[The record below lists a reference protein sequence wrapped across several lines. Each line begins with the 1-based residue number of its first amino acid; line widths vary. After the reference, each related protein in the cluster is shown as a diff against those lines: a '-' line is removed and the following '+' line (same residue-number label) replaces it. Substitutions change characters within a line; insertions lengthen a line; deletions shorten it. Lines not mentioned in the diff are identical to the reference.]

1 MSVAAN
7 RPELERSQT
16 YPPTVKRDAES
27 ESGTMSAQTKPAY
40 NSFEDELE
48 SNPDLHFL
56 SPIQPYE
63 YFDWADD
70 SDDDDGEEVVEWDAG
85 ITDFALFDNDKRQ
98 AEQHGERLP
107 DKWQGVVASQ
117 ASALE
122 RSIHRRQTESDL
134 PDLAR
139 TASAESMPGLT
150 PDSSPN
156 LRDDLDVETFEDHS
170 AQPSKGQT
178 YLTVVITPDDAEE
191 NAFEEDEGLPL
202 SFYVDSGKQQ
212 RIASGKRKL
221 QRPGLRHSRT
231 LSGKAHV
238 WRRPSWHI
246 YPVGE
251 DVEAEEAAE
260 ISDPR
265 VRKDR

>member
-1 MSVAAN
+1 
-7 RPELERSQT
+7 
-16 YPPTVKRDAES
+16 
-27 ESGTMSAQTKPAY
+27 MSAQTKPAY
-40 NSFEDELE
+40 DAFEDELE

-56 SPIQPYE
+56 SPIQAYE
-63 YFDWADD
+63 YHDWADD
-70 SDDDDGEEVVEWDAG
+70 SDDDGDEVIEWDAG

-122 RSIHRRQTESDL
+122 RSMHRRRTESDL
-134 PDLAR
+134 AAVAR
-139 TASAESMPGLT
+139 TASTESLPGLT

-156 LRDDLDVETFEDHS
+156 LRDDLDVETFQDHS
-170 AQPSKGQT
+170 AQPTKEQHF
-178 YLTVVITPDDAEE
+178 LTVIITPDDAAE
-191 NAFEEDEGLPL
+191 NAFEEDEELPL
-202 SFYVDSGKQQ
+202 SFYVDRGKQQ
-212 RIASGKRKL
+212 RTAAGRHKL

-260 ISDPR
+260 MSDRR
-265 VRKDR
+265 VREDL